1 MSLKK
6 YLIIMTTATL
16 VSWIAWLFVFFFIN
30 PNEAGFVGFGL
41 FYLSMLCALV
51 GTFSLFGFFVRV
63 WFTKEQVIFR
73 HLGVATRQSF
83 FFSILIIGTLMLQG
97 ARMLQWW
104 TVLLLILF
112 LTIME
117 FFFISRAAPRRN

>member
-6 YLIIMTTATL
+6 YLIIMTSATL
-16 VSWIAWLFVFFFIN
+16 VSWTAWLFVFFFIN
-30 PNEAGFVGFGL
+30 PDEAGVVGFAL
-41 FYLSMLCALV
+41 FYLSLFFALV

-83 FFSILIIGTLMLQG
+83 FFAILLVG
-97 ARMLQWW
+97 ALVLLGADVLRWW
-104 TVLLLILF
+104 TIVLLVMFMTLL
-112 LTIME
+112 E
-117 FFFISRAAPRRN
+117 FFFISRTAIRH